1 MSNLKIIPIRIQ
13 QEYNK
18 NTINNYQSINNKRM
32 NKKTL
37 LRAFA
42 LLTLLLLPAQVLL
55 ARVAEEN
62 VTCMVL
68 TLNDGT
74 VNRFALTDMPM
85 VTYEG
90 ENRVVSTGDE
100 QFTTALSGIKQLSFE
115 QVPTG
120 ISEMIEESPKPVF
133 TPGQAR
139 FEGLKTH
146 ATVSIYTFDG
156 KMLSSMKANDE
167 GSVSIDL
174 STLPQGVYIL
184 RTPNQSYKIKK

>member
-1 MSNLKIIPIRIQ
+1 M
-13 QEYNK
+13 
-18 NTINNYQSINNKRM
+18 
-32 NKKTL
+32 KKKAL
-37 LRAFA
+37 IRAFA
-42 LLTLLLLPAQVLL
+42 LLTLLLLPAQTLL

-68 TLNDGT
+68 TLTDGT
-74 VNRFALTDMPM
+74 INRFALTDAPM

-90 ENRVVSTGDE
+90 DNLVVSAGEE
-100 QFTTALSGIKQLSFE
+100 QFTTALSGISQLTFE

-120 ISEMIEESPKPVF
+120 INEMSEESPKPVF

-146 ATVSIYTFDG
+146 ATVNIYTIDG
-156 KMLSSMKANDE
+156 KMLNSMRANEE
-167 GSVSIDL
+167 GIVSIDL